1 MAIQGFNL
9 DEVERFQNEVAKV
22 RCKLQYD
29 INYRN
34 DIINHGKNY
43 NYIKE
48 YFQKIVKFLQYSS
61 EVKIESFYRIRKSE
75 TSKPFTSRKELI
87 YPDPNSN
94 HQDRMN
100 NTKFRVLY
108 VSLNEYTAI
117 AETRINENYINQYF
131 QLTRFST
138 KKKLQVFKLGRFSE
152 LYLDTP
158 RDSDYLKKQ
167 MKDMFGS
174 ENHDRTIQGYS
185 ALECAMADILYD
197 TDKDYHLL
205 SSILADAIFTK
216 NPNIDAIMY
225 PSMQNRYGI
234 NLAIKKECANLLQIK
249 YSSLN
254 KLEKAYQN
262 GFYKYYTKMDCL
274 NFDDEDNFKFNH
286 VEENAIFR

>member
-1 MAIQGFNL
+1 MPTQGFNL
-9 DEVERFQNEVAKV
+9 DEAEQFQNEIAKV
-22 RCKLQYD
+22 KCKLQYD

-34 DIINHGKNY
+34 DVINHGKNY
-43 NYIKE
+43 NDIKE
-48 YFQKIVKFLQYSS
+48 FFQKIIKFLQYSS
-61 EVKIESFYRIRKSE
+61 EVKIESFYRIRK
-75 TSKPFTSRKELI
+75 TKTDKPFTSRKELI
-87 YPDPNSN
+87 YPEANCN
-94 HQDRMN
+94 HKDRMN

-108 VSLNEYTAI
+108 VSLNEHTAI
-117 AETRINENYINQYF
+117 AETRINENYISQYF

-138 KKKLQVFKLGRFSE
+138 EKKLQVFKLGRFSE

-158 RDSDYLKKQ
+158 RDSNDVKKQ

-174 ENHDRTIQGYS
+174 ENQDRTLQGYS

-225 PSMQNRYGI
+225 PSMQNRYGT
-234 NLAIKKECANLLQIK
+234 NLAIKKESADLLKIK

-254 KLEKAYQN
+254 KLEKVHQN

-274 NFDDEDNFKFNH
+274 NFDDENNFEFNN
-286 VEENAIFR
+286 VEGNAIFR

>member
-9 DEVERFQNEVAKV
+9 DEVEQFQNEVAKV

-29 INYRN
+29 IDYRN
-34 DIINHGKNY
+34 DVINHGKNY

-48 YFQKIVKFLQYSS
+48 YFQKIVKFLQYLS
-61 EVKIESFYRIRKSE
+61 EAKIENFYRVRKIE

-87 YPDPNSN
+87 YPEPNSN
-94 HQDRMN
+94 HKDRMN

-108 VSLNEYTAI
+108 VSLNENTAI
-117 AETRINENYINQYF
+117 AETRIDENYVSRYF

-138 KKKLQVFKLGRFSE
+138 EKKLQVFKLGRFSE

-158 RDSDYLKKQ
+158 RDSDYVKSQ
-167 MKDMFGS
+167 MQDMFGS

-185 ALECAMADILYD
+185 ALECAIANVLYD
-197 TDKDYHLL
+197 TEKDYHLL

-234 NLAIKKECANLLQIK
+234 NLAIKKESTDLFKIT

-254 KLEKAYQN
+254 QLEKVYQN

-274 NFDDEDNFKFNH
+274 NFDDENNFEFNS